1 MPNACATNTTATPCI
16 IDVPSIFIVAP
27 RGIVNDDI
35 FLETPIFLCNVSID
49 IGIVAFDVAVEN
61 ANPITGA
68 NFLIN
73 LTGLNPVVT
82 FRNNI

>member
-1 MPNACATNTTATPCI
+1 MM
-16 IDVPSIFIVAP
+16 IF
-27 RGIVNDDI
+27 

>member
-1 MPNACATNTTATPCI
+1 MMWCAL
-16 IDVPSIFIVAP
+16 S
-27 RGIVNDDI
+27 
-35 FLETPIFLCNVSID
+35 LD
-49 IGIVAFDVAVEN
+49 IGVAAFEVAVEN

>member
-16 IDVPSIFIVAP
+16 IEVPSIFIVAP

-35 FLETPIFLCNVSID
+35 FRNTHFLCNVSID

-68 NFLIN
+68 NF
-73 LTGLNPVVT
+73 
-82 FRNNI
+82 